1 LSVPAEVVLPP
12 DSALFHDLHEAARS
26 RRCIFFAGL
35 PGVGKSLLLQ
45 QQVLLAHAAGR
56 VVHLLQ
62 WDVAR
67 GAFETPAL
75 LARYPEVDGVT
86 HAAIRRGVGL
96 WVREAVRQWH
106 EGHRGAE
113 HLLIGETPLVGN
125 RLVELAQ
132 VHADA
137 LEPLLADR
145 ERTLFFIPVPTSD
158 VRQAI
163 ERSREHELAS
173 PRHERE
179 TANASLGVLASL
191 WRELER
197 AAASVGAP
205 SGGPGEYDPDLYL
218 EVYRRLLRHRQSR
231 ALPIERV
238 LPVSTSPH
246 ELDLIESEL
255 RADEDDV
262 ARIAT
267 AIASYP
273 SAELERDVA
282 GWYRS

>member
-1 LSVPAEVVLPP
+1 VAAEVVLPA
-12 DSALFHDLHEAARS
+12 DSPLFDALQRAGRD

-45 QQVLLAHAAGR
+45 QQALLAHAAGR
-56 VVHLLQ
+56 VVHVLQ

-96 WVREAVRQWH
+96 WVREAVRRWDATH
-106 EGHRGAE
+106 PSPE

-132 VHADA
+132 VHSDA
-137 LEPLLADR
+137 VERLLAGKDH
-145 ERTLFFIPVPTSD
+145 TLFFIPVPTKD
-158 VRQAI
+158 VRHAI
-163 ERSREHELAS
+163 EQSRRQEMAN
-173 PRHERE
+173 PRHARE
-179 TANASLGVLASL
+179 AANANLGVLDSL

-197 AAASVGAP
+197 AAAHLGAP
-205 SGGPGEYDPDLYL
+205 GASPGEYDPELYVA
-218 EVYRRLLRHRQSR
+218 VYRCLLRHRHSC

-238 LPVSTSPH
+238 LPVNASPQ
-246 ELDLIESEL
+246 ELDPIASEL
-255 RADEDDV
+255 RADTDDV
-262 ARIAT
+262 ARIT
-267 AIASYP
+267 AALAGYP
-273 SAELERDVA
+273 DAQLEQDVA
-282 GWYRS
+282 GWYRP